1 MTEQSL
7 TLLVHQWAALVVK
20 DGASIL
26 SQHHPPGSALR
37 VLENHAILV
46 HQDPLIQVHH
56 PFGSIRPRDVP
67 SSIRFGV
74 VIRCAG
80 LFVTGHCEIGAA
92 IFTVSVTISVAR
104 LEASAGGFTPEE
116 GV

>member
-1 MTEQSL
+1 MVNIAGERSTIKMSPFNPL
-7 TLLVHQWAALVVK
+7 VTLE
-20 DGASIL
+20 
-26 SQHHPPGSALR
+26 LR
-37 VLENHAILV
+37 HR
-46 HQDPLIQVHH
+46 HTY